1 MEYLQDGSL
10 INEIKIAEIVQM
22 TCEEAE
28 ENNFVL
34 LCQEGEVR
42 ADVVEVECQ
51 LDDEVAQ
58 LTGGGPGDDADL
70 PDLDTFQVGSWVS
83 DLTPPV
89 TSAPSILYTQHHIN
103 NNIVYHPADP
113 AMRGGD
119 WTCPPQQK
127 ILFNKSAT
135 FPRQSQKCDETEPSE
150 SGLYYQ
156 GKAGPDLIITV
167 TSNLYSSVGGGDLML
182 QDSYHH
188 HQYNYIQNF
197 HAYRGGKL

>member
-1 MEYLQDGSL
+1 
-10 INEIKIAEIVQM
+10 M

-34 LCQEGEVR
+34 LCQEGEVK
-42 ADVVEVECQ
+42 ADVVEVEVECQ
-51 LDDEVAQ
+51 LDNEVAQ
-58 LTGGGPGDDADL
+58 LTGAGPADDADL

-83 DLTPPV
+83 ELRPV
-89 TSAPSILYTQHHIN
+89 TTAPSILYTHPGIN
-103 NNIVYHPADP
+103 NQEMVYHPADP
-113 AMRGGD
+113 AIRGGD
-119 WTCPPQQK
+119 WVEPQQK

-135 FPRQSQKCDETEPSE
+135 FPRQSQKCEETEPSE

-156 GKAGPDLIITV
+156 GEEGPGLVITTV
-167 TSNLYSSVGGGDLML
+167 CTHYYSSVGGGDLML

-197 HAYRGGKL
+197 HAYRGGKHSLFHRGSTPI